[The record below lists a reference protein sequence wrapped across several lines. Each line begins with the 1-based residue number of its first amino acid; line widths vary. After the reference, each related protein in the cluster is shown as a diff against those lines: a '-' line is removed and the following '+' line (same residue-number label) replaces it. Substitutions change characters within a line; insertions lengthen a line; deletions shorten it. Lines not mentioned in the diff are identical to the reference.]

1 MGPWAGNTCT
11 PFRKLKSNSKRRRG
25 DLDDLV
31 QAGARS
37 TTNFAFRLRGGGG
50 DDEYYQHY
58 GGGYGDDRENEE
70 YYRRKGSGSSNGNRG
85 RQNQGYDYDYRESG
99 SSSSSRR
106 SPQQGDYEY
115 GSGDSRD
122 GGQYYE
128 GEEDYYGT
136 APARERSRRS
146 SGYSGSTP
154 LSSIPGMSNIMTKGN
169 KKIGMSFSAGGLLFT
184 LLGISLFFN
193 KTLLRLGNLLFIVGI
208 PLTIGPGRM
217 AGYFLQPKKA
227 RATACLILGIL
238 LVLVGRP
245 ILGMILEA
253 FGVLNLFGNM
263 FPVVWA
269 IVKNMPFVSALMS
282 SGSGKDKKKQS
293 RQSYRQDDDPYW
305 RPAEDEERYY

>member
-1 MGPWAGNTCT
+1 MGAAKHERLRMHCLQNTSIRRYRSTTFVSLFWTMMLSAMASTVPRTNTMGPWAGNTCT

-184 LLGISLFFN
+184 LLGISLFF
-193 KTLLRLGNLLFIVGI
+193 
-208 PLTIGPGRM
+208 
-217 AGYFLQPKKA
+217 
-227 RATACLILGIL
+227 
-238 LVLVGRP
+238 
-245 ILGMILEA
+245 
-253 FGVLNLFGNM
+253 
-263 FPVVWA
+263 
-269 IVKNMPFVSALMS
+269 
-282 SGSGKDKKKQS
+282 
-293 RQSYRQDDDPYW
+293 
-305 RPAEDEERYY
+305 